1 MASILVDYGLT
12 SGVGHGALSI
22 VRITLT
28 PTIVTKAISATTAH
42 NHPHMIGTIM
52 TDTIARSARPVWA
65 VTAWVDDNFVFVE
78 LPTTDAPNYIMK
90 FDLTEAGLSKALKLM
105 RDTHRKA
112 QPTGGYYKLP
122 DQPIVR
128 KVAKP
133 SQFTDDQR
141 AKARAT
147 LKRLGKI

>member
-1 MASILVDYGLT
+1 MT
-12 SGVGHGALSI
+12 
-22 VRITLT
+22 
-28 PTIVTKAISATTAH
+28 TTAK
-42 NHPHMIGTIM
+42 
-52 TDTIARSARPVWA
+52 SAKPVWA
-65 VTAWVDDNFVFVE
+65 VTAWVDDNNVFVE

-112 QPTGGYYKLP
+112 QPTGGYYQLP
-122 DQPIVR
+122 QQPIVR
-128 KVAKP
+128 KVSK
-133 SQFTDDQR
+133 SQFTEDQR

>member
-1 MASILVDYGLT
+1 
-12 SGVGHGALSI
+12 
-22 VRITLT
+22 
-28 PTIVTKAISATTAH
+28 
-42 NHPHMIGTIM
+42 M
-52 TDTIARSARPVWA
+52 TDTVARSARPVWA
-65 VTAWVDDNFVFVE
+65 VTCWCDDNNVFVE
-78 LPTTDAPNYIMK
+78 LPTLDAPNYIMK
-90 FDLTEAGLSKALKLM
+90 FDLTESGLSKALKLM

-112 QPTGGYYKLP
+112 QPTGGYYQLP

-128 KVAKP
+128 KAKP